1 MGKNFASVSS
11 QFRADFWDSGLVSG
25 TKSVGDYKE
34 GEPRTKHEQKI
45 ALREKGITGFHDMAK
60 STNIKAETAKGYVG
74 VMTEMG
80 KWLRERGECLDEKHH
95 FDVRLV
101 TPDHVYQWLSSKVEA
116 NVELAEKGEK
126 MGQCYRRID
135 NIVSACN
142 KWAACA
148 DRTRGANLVPSMEK
162 KMEEF
167 RQKVLA
173 DMPDNPA
180 RIKAYENPEAVI
192 HELGKGGG
200 RPELNARASLVA
212 EIQLRVGL
220 RVDNARCFA
229 LLPDDKISIV
239 SKGGMPHDKY
249 QMPHDLYARMVEF
262 NGGKLGRCELIAYR
276 TYLDKLEGACHRL
289 GINYHDHASHGFRHN
304 HAQRYYKE
312 LIAKGTSETRAKAL
326 VSLDLFHQRLDVVEV
341 YLKQ

>member
-25 TKSVGDYKE
+25 TKGAGDYKE

-60 STNIKAETAKGYVG
+60 YTNIDAKTAKDYVR

-80 KWLRERGECLDEKHH
+80 KWLRDRGECLDEKHH

-126 MGQCYRRID
+126 MEQCYRRME
-135 NIVSACN
+135 NIVSTCN

-162 KMEEF
+162 KMEAF
-167 RQKVLA
+167 RQKVLP

-192 HELGKGGG
+192 RELANSGGK
-200 RPELNARASLVA
+200 PELNARAALVA

-220 RVDNARCFA
+220 RVDNARCFK
-229 LLPDDKISIV
+229 LLPNDKISIV

-249 QMPHDLYARMVEF
+249 RMPHDLYARMVEC
-262 NGGKLGRCELIAYR
+262 NGGKLGRCEVIAYR
-276 TYLDKLEGACHRL
+276 TYLDKLEGACNRL

-304 HAQRYYKE
+304 HAQNYYKE
-312 LIAKGTSETRAKAL
+312 LVAKGVSETRAKAL
-326 VSLDLFHQRLDVVEV
+326 VSLDLFHQRLDVVNV

>member
-1 MGKNFASVSS
+1 MGKNFASVSA
-11 QFRADFWDSGLVSG
+11 QFRSDFWDSGLVAG
-25 TKSVGDYKE
+25 TKSAIDYKE
-34 GEPRTKHEQKI
+34 GEPKTKHEQKI
-45 ALREKGITGFHDMAK
+45 ALREKGITSFHEIAK
-60 STNIKAETAKGYVG
+60 STNISVKTAKGYVG
-74 VMTEMG
+74 ILKEMG
-80 KWLRERGECLDEKHH
+80 KWLKEKGECLDEKNH

-101 TPDHVYQWLSSKVEA
+101 TADHVAQWLSAKVEA
-116 NVELAEKGEK
+116 NVELAAKGEK
-126 MGQCYRRID
+126 MEQCYRRID

-148 DRTRGANLVPSMEK
+148 DRTRGANLVPSMET
-162 KMEEF
+162 KMAEF

-200 RPELNARASLVA
+200 RPELNARAALVA

-220 RVDNARCFA
+220 RVDNARCFV

-249 QMPHDLYARMVEF
+249 QMPHDLYARMVDF

-276 TYLDKLEGACHRL
+276 TYLSKLEGACNRL
-289 GINYHDHASHGFRHN
+289 GINYHDHSSHGFRHN
-304 HAQRYYKE
+304 FARNYYKA
-312 LIAKGTSETRAKAL
+312 LVSKGISETRAKAQ
-326 VSLDLFHQRLDVVEV
+326 VSEALFHQRLDVVEV
-341 YLKQ
+341 YLRQ

>member
-1 MGKNFASVSS
+1 MRLPPVICRKSRKERSQGACSSCVQKEVDKMGKNFASVSS

-25 TKSVGDYKE
+25 TKGAGDYKE

-60 STNIKAETAKGYVG
+60 YTNIDAKTAKGYVR

-80 KWLRERGECLDEKHH
+80 KWLRDRGECLDEKHH

-116 NVELAEKGEK
+116 NVKLAEKGEK
-126 MGQCYRRID
+126 MEKCYRRME
-135 NIVSACN
+135 NIVSTCN

-148 DRTRGANLVPSMEK
+148 DRTRGANLVPPMEK
-162 KMEEF
+162 KMEAF
-167 RQKVLA
+167 RQKVLP

-192 HELGKGGG
+192 CELANGGG
-200 RPELNARASLVA
+200 KPELNARAALVA

-220 RVDNARCFA
+220 RVDNARCFK
-229 LLPDDKISIV
+229 LLPNDKISIV

-249 QMPHDLYARMVEF
+249 RMPHDLYARMVEC
-262 NGGKLGRCELIAYR
+262 NGGKLGRCEVIAYP
-276 TYLDKLEGACHRL
+276 
-289 GINYHDHASHGFRHN
+289 
-304 HAQRYYKE
+304 
-312 LIAKGTSETRAKAL
+312 KGLAIVL
-326 VSLDLFHQRLDVVEV
+326 V
-341 YLKQ
+341 